1 MAATE
6 VILQSPCTLEIPPE
20 VAQSLGLR
28 PGMRVYLYQLEQTL
42 SVRLQPSKL
51 LEACEQFEKIMQEEG
66 VTLDDLLPP
75 LVDEEQESE
84 H

>member
-1 MAATE
+1 
-6 VILQSPCTLEIPPE
+6 
-20 VAQSLGLR
+20 
-28 PGMRVYLYQLEQTL
+28 MRVYLYQLEQTL